1 MYQTFIEMN
10 INTIKERIGAA
21 NKDLDALEALVKTED
36 REFTADETTKFDGL
50 IEEVERLTAELEKSE
65 KQEAIRAKAANIKPT
80 TFDLGTKEED
90 RVAKDYSFYEAI
102 RTAMSGKPASG
113 LIAEMNQEAA
123 REMNGIGQTRRGQVS
138 IPSTILRT
146 AITENATTGIEG
158 RSFIDAVYS
167 ETIINDLGVT
177 RLDAVLDQRIPI
189 MGAVTTQWEGETDAA
204 ADGGSA
210 LSKVDL
216 APRRLASYVDV
227 SKLATLQHGSVLEG
241 LIRSNIARSVAA
253 KVQYALFTD
262 DTANGS
268 YEWLGNNKTPVN
280 GGSLNAVV
288 MALVEEVLGNNY
300 EMPTN
305 KFAISTDLFNL
316 AYTEAQVSG
325 VSGLVVNDAIMGRMI
340 KFSNQ
345 IAQITSKPVAY
356 YGDWS
361 KVMVAQFGAIDIL
374 YDPYTQ
380 AVSGKDRLVL
390 NSFWDA
396 ALVKDAAL
404 SVGTYTAP

>member
-1 MYQTFIEMN
+1 MN

-21 NKDLDALEALVKTED
+21 NKELDALEALVKTED
-36 REFTADETTKFDGL
+36 REFTEDETTKFDTL
-50 IEEVERLTAELEKSE
+50 IDEVERLTNDLAKVE
-65 KQEAIRAKAANIKPT
+65 KQEAIRAKAANIAPT
-80 TFDLGTKEED
+80 TFETNKGEEREMEKIQKEF
-90 RVAKDYSFYEAI
+90 SFVDAI
-102 RTAMSGKPASG
+102 RMAMGHEKVDG
-113 LIAEMNQEAA
+113 LVREMSQEAG
-123 REMNGIGQTRRGQVS
+123 RELASIGQTRKGQVT
-138 IPSTILRT
+138 IPTKILQNR
-146 AITENATTGIEG
+146 AVITENTTTGVEG

-167 ETIINDLGVT
+167 ETILGDLGVT
-177 RLDAVLDQRIPI
+177 RLDAILDQRIPI

-216 APRRLASYVDV
+216 APKRLASYVDA
-227 SKLATLQHGSVLEG
+227 SKLAMLQHGNVLES
-241 LIRSNIARSVAA
+241 LIRSNIARAVGA

-268 YEWLGNNKTPVN
+268 YEWLGNGKTPVN
-280 GGSLNAVV
+280 GASLNAVV

-300 EMPTN
+300 EMPN
-305 KFAISTDLFNL
+305 NRFAISTDLFNL

-325 VSGLVVNDAIMGRMI
+325 VNGLVVNDAILGRMV

-361 KVMVAQFGAIDIL
+361 KVFVAQFGGIDIL

-380 AVSGKDRLVL
+380 AASGKDRLVL

-396 ALVKDAAL
+396 ALVKDAAI